1 MIEREINKKL
11 LKYLTI
17 ISSLALGT
25 NGGGG
30 IYCALPH
37 KLIRGHN
44 NKLIIKYC
52 PDNDYHKMAE
62 VLDLLLHTME

>member
-11 LKYLTI
+11 LKYLTR
-17 ISSLALGT
+17 ISSLELGT

-30 IYCALPH
+30 IYCALLN

-44 NKLIIKYC
+44 NKLIKYC

-62 VLDLLLHTME
+62 VLDLLLHTVE

>member
-11 LKYLTI
+11 LKYLTR
-17 ISSLALGT
+17 ISSLALDT

-37 KLIRGHN
+37 KFIRGHN
-44 NKLIIKYC
+44 NKLIKYC
-52 PDNDYHKMAE
+52 PDNDYHKMTE
-62 VLDLLLHTME
+62 VLDLLLHTVE